1 MMKFS
6 MDAKAFKTA
15 LDKVLT
21 VIDSKLVLTKVFLKI
36 DDSGTLRM
44 WSTNI
49 DHYLEV
55 RSEDVFNIS
64 SGMFGIE
71 MDGAKLIA
79 KMKGIIS
86 VEELDKKIDVQCGK
100 KTIGLPKY
108 ENSEIFLPV
117 MEDAED
123 IVSVKE
129 NWILETLVNL
139 NSYTDN
145 NPSLRPLMSVFNFN
159 TQKGR
164 VEALDGH
171 CIGTRS
177 LKNQEILKVSDSRED
192 TVRIHN
198 MCVPVLKKCL
208 DKKSEKE
215 VVISQ
220 NEKKVKVEGKD
231 FTYIAK
237 RVEGD
242 YFDTEKILNIS
253 DEFEFIP
260 KRESILEIMK
270 YYSSVISSSL
280 ARVPITLYS
289 KNGKMYSYL
298 RTELCEVIDEVDLK
312 NKPTDFEI
320 CFNPQFLKNVF
331 SIVDSDY
338 PRCIGVNAKSPIII
352 KGDEY
357 LFLVLPVSNFRAKE
371 DRENIEAYI
380 NRKTGNVA

>member
-6 MDAKAFKTA
+6 MDAKMFKTV

-21 VIDSKLVLTKVFLKI
+21 VINPKSKLTKVFLKI
-36 DDSGTLRM
+36 DDNGTLRM
-44 WSTNI
+44 WGTNI

-55 RSEDVFNIS
+55 RSEDVFNTS
-64 SGMFGIE
+64 SGMLGIE
-71 MDGAKLIA
+71 IDGAKLIT

-100 KTIGLPKY
+100 KTIGIPKY

-129 NWILETLVNL
+129 NWLLETLVNL

-145 NPSLRPLMSVFNFN
+145 HAPHSLMSVFNFN

-177 LKNQEILKVSDSRED
+177 LKNQKVLKVSDGRED

-215 VVISQ
+215 VIISQ
-220 NEKKVKVEGKD
+220 NEKKVKVEGKN
-231 FTYIAK
+231 FTYIAE

-242 YFDTEKILNIS
+242 YFDTEKILKIS

-260 KRESILEIMK
+260 NRENFLEIMK
-270 YYSSVISSSL
+270 YCSSVISSSSE
-280 ARVPITLYS
+280 RIPITLYS

-298 RTELCEVIDEVDLK
+298 RTKLCEVVDEVDLK
-312 NKPTDFEI
+312 NKPANFEI
-320 CFNPQFLKNVF
+320 CFNPQFLENVF

-338 PRCIGVNAKSPIII
+338 PRCIGVSAKSPIII

-357 LFLVLPVSNFRAKE
+357 SFLVLPVSSVRAKE

-380 NRKTGNVA
+380 NRKTGNVI